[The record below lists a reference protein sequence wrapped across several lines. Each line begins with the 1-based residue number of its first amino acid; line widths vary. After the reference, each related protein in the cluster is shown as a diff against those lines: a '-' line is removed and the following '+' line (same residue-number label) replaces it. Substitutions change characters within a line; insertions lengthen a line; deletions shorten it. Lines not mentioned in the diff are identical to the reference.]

1 MPMTNTE
8 KLVAAKAKLKKER
21 KTNME
26 ICIIQ
31 LLGGFDNLLFAL
43 VAFIFIDYITSILA
57 AIVKRKWFSDKSGLK
72 SLFRKIAIFILVS
85 VANIIDTLIIMNDFP
100 IRTIVI
106 LFYLS
111 NEGLI
116 ILENLKRLDMVLPKI
131 LEKIIK
137 QLNQDEKDS

>member
-1 MPMTNTE
+1 
-8 KLVAAKAKLKKER
+8 
-21 KTNME
+21 ME

-31 LLGGFDNLLFAL
+31 LLGGFDNLLLAL

-57 AIVKRKWFSDKSGLK
+57 AIVKRKWFSDKLGLK

-100 IRTIVI
+100 IRTVVI

>member
-1 MPMTNTE
+1 MTNTE

-31 LLGGFDNLLFAL
+31 LFGGFDNLLLAL

-57 AIVKRKWFSDKSGLK
+57 TIVKRKWFSDKLGLK

-100 IRTIVI
+100 IRTVVI

-116 ILENLKRLDMVLPKI
+116 ILENLRRLDMVLPKI

>member
-1 MPMTNTE
+1 M
-8 KLVAAKAKLKKER
+8 
-21 KTNME
+21 
-26 ICIIQ
+26 
-31 LLGGFDNLLFAL
+31 
-43 VAFIFIDYITSILA
+43 
-57 AIVKRKWFSDKSGLK
+57 GLK

-85 VANIIDTLIIMNDFP
+85 VANIIDTLIIMNDFS

-116 ILENLKRLDMVLPKI
+116 ILENLKRLDMVLLKI
-131 LEKIIK
+131 LEKNMK

>member
-1 MPMTNTE
+1 
-8 KLVAAKAKLKKER
+8 
-21 KTNME
+21 
-26 ICIIQ
+26 
-31 LLGGFDNLLFAL
+31 
-43 VAFIFIDYITSILA
+43 
-57 AIVKRKWFSDKSGLK
+57 
-72 SLFRKIAIFILVS
+72 
-85 VANIIDTLIIMNDFP
+85 MNDFP